1 MPQLIEIGTELYRI
15 NHAKNTI
22 EYSRDK
28 GRNWT
33 AKCTSKSYGT
43 FMDLCLFGSELYA
56 VTSKGVYYS
65 KDGGRNFASKCTS
78 SSYGEFQ
85 TLMVQG
91 SVLFAQTSKGLYA
104 SKDGGRNWTK
114 K

>member
-1 MPQLIEIGTELYRI
+1 
-15 NHAKNTI
+15 
-22 EYSRDK
+22 
-28 GRNWT
+28 
-33 AKCTSKSYGT
+33 
-43 FMDLCLFGSELYA
+43 MDLCLFGSELYA